1 MSKWSVST
9 LRCLGFLP
17 IILAMLLLTLWV
29 VLRFCCCYWG
39 KWKWWWSPNT
49 KLRRMTMSKNFLPDH
64 CLWSWGR
71 QARQGRLSV
80 AQSGATI
87 TSASPDSHLT
97 GGVDDPNFQAE
108 DWSSDRG
115 RSSRHSVRGPPRPFL
130 CQAGWGGYNI
140 ISVWTCMEAVKL

>member
-1 MSKWSVST
+1 
-9 LRCLGFLP
+9 
-17 IILAMLLLTLWV
+17 
-29 VLRFCCCYWG
+29 
-39 KWKWWWSPNT
+39 
-49 KLRRMTMSKNFLPDH
+49 MSKNFLPDH

-87 TSASPDSHLT
+87 TSASPDNHLT

-130 CQAGWGGYNI
+130 CQAG
-140 ISVWTCMEAVKL
+140 